1 MIIGEE
7 ELNNILLQYPNEV
20 ILLIFSASWCGPCQ
34 RLKEKLKDENDEIIS
49 QMKDLKYLIIDIDE
63 EENENICKIYQVSS
77 IPYQVFITL
86 IPNEEGD
93 LTVKV
98 LDKILGYD
106 IVGLLSKYKKLIKI
120 EN

>member
-7 ELNNILLQYPNEV
+7 ELNNILQQYPNEV

-49 QMKDLKYLIIDIDE
+49 QMKNLKYLIIDIDN
-63 EENENICKIYQVSS
+63 EENSEICKMYRVSS

-86 IPNEEGD
+86 IPDKEGN
-93 LTVKV
+93 LVVKV
-98 LDKILGYD
+98 LDKIVGYD
-106 IVGLLSKYKKLIKI
+106 IVGLLSKYKNLLD
-120 EN
+120 